1 MKLSILS
8 IFSKEKMLR
17 IVISLFVFYGKIED
31 AINCFQD
38 FLTFNGH
45 LFFCTRAKL
54 IYLDMNQIVHALIL
68 ITIFELIY
76 TTLPINNIGCLL
88 CMEELARFWDLENIY
103 ATSIAIND
111 DIMIVIAE
119 KTKLHFDHSSVKI
132 EREQQVFLN
141 FPACF

>member
-1 MKLSILS
+1 
-8 IFSKEKMLR
+8 
-17 IVISLFVFYGKIED
+17 
-31 AINCFQD
+31 
-38 FLTFNGH
+38 
-45 LFFCTRAKL
+45 
-54 IYLDMNQIVHALIL
+54 
-68 ITIFELIY
+68 
-76 TTLPINNIGCLL
+76 
-88 CMEELARFWDLENIY
+88 MEELARFSDLENIY